1 MSNSYFRFKQFNIDQ
16 EHCAMKVTTDACIQ
30 GAWTPILPHVHRA
43 LDIGAGTGLLSLM
56 LAQRNAD
63 VAIDA
68 IELDND
74 AAAQAVNNVN
84 GSSWKERISI
94 IAGDV
99 CDQKFAHKY
108 NLIISNP
115 PFFNNSLLSDKQ
127 NKNLARH
134 TLSLTYTDLL
144 NVISANLSDDGYA
157 SVLLPY
163 AEYRIWQGLLLQ
175 GGWVEFNRLEVCHNP
190 NAMVKRVICIFGKK
204 ELMVTQHETL
214 VIKDTEGKYT
224 SQFIDLVSPYYLDL

>member
-30 GAWTPILPHVHRA
+30 GAWTPLLPHVHRA

-63 VAIDA
+63 ITIDA
-68 IELDND
+68 IELDNE
-74 AAAQAVNNVN
+74 AATQASNNVAA
-84 GSSWKERISI
+84 SSWENRINI

-99 CDQKFAHKY
+99 CTHPFSCRYDM
-108 NLIISNP
+108 IISNP

-144 NVISANLSDDGYA
+144 NAISANLSDDGYA

-163 AEYRIWQGLLLQ
+163 AEYKIWQSLLLK
-175 GGWVEFNRLEVCHNP
+175 GGWVEFNRLEICHSP
-190 NAMVKRVICIFGKK
+190 NAAVKRVICVFGKK
-204 ELMVTQHETL
+204 ELEVIQQETL
-214 VIKDTEGKYT
+214 VIKDTEGKYMP
-224 SQFIDLVSPYYLDL
+224 QFTALLSPYYLDL